1 MEYTNEQLALRISR
15 RCLIGNAALSLFKLG
30 AGIAGHSAAM
40 ISDAVHSFSD
50 VFSTVI
56 VMIGIK
62 LANRESDKEHPY
74 GHERF
79 ECVAALILAILL
91 GLTGAGIGW
100 FGARKIFAGEPGAL
114 PVPGVLPLAAAV
126 VSLIVKEAMYRR
138 TRAVAL
144 GIDSAALLADA
155 WHHRTDALSSI
166 GSFAGILG
174 ARLGLPLLDP
184 LASVI
189 ICLFVVRAAALV
201 FREAIGKMTDR
212 ACPDAEVEKIRAMI
226 LAHKRVLDVDQI
238 RTRLFGDKIYVDVE
252 ISVNS
257 EASLQEA
264 HEIAH
269 QIHDTIE
276 KRLPKVKHC
285 MVHVNPAAPVPRA
298 R

>member
-1 MEYTNEQLALRISR
+1 
-15 RCLIGNAALSLFKLG
+15 
-30 AGIAGHSAAM
+30 
-40 ISDAVHSFSD
+40 
-50 VFSTVI
+50 
-56 VMIGIK
+56 
-62 LANRESDKEHPY
+62 
-74 GHERF
+74 
-79 ECVAALILAILL
+79 
-91 GLTGAGIGW
+91 
-100 FGARKIFAGEPGAL
+100 
-114 PVPGVLPLAAAV
+114 
-126 VSLIVKEAMYRR
+126 MYRR

-257 EASLQEA
+257 EASLREA

-285 MVHVNPAAPVPRA
+285 MVHVNPAAPVPQA